1 MSALKDTFKR
11 YPNPVFIETG
21 CYHGDGIQMALDAG
35 FEMVYSIEL
44 DPKNLVICEER
55 FKDNPH
61 VELIFG
67 DSYEMLGELIKVIK
81 EPITFWLDAHSD
93 KYLENWIGKY
103 KSPLIQELDAIK
115 RHYTKGDKILI
126 DDLRSWDMDYYGFTT
141 DVLKEKILE
150 IDKDYKILFENGTA
164 LNDIL
169 VAI

>member
-1 MSALKDTFKR
+1 MSALKDTFKK
-11 YPNPVFIETG
+11 YPNPIFIETG

-35 FEMVYSIEL
+35 FKMNYSIEL
-44 DPKNLVICEER
+44 DPINFAICQER

-61 VELIFG
+61 VKLIFG
-67 DSYEMLGELIKVIK
+67 DSCEMLEELIKTIK
-81 EPITFWLDAHSD
+81 KPITFWLDAHSD
-93 KYLENWIGKY
+93 KHLKNWIGKY

-126 DDLRSWDMDYYGFTT
+126 DDLRAWDMKYYSFTPKI
-141 DVLKEKILE
+141 LKEKILE
-150 IDKDYKILFENGTA
+150 IDKDYKILFENGTI